1 MLVTIFHEWPLTS
14 SKPAS
19 NLRTSTLLE
28 SGVTKDKDKS
38 VVFLNDPSDTCSG
51 SDGSCGVVWGEEMPL
66 SSTEMPMPNGA
77 EKIYES
83 IYRSRDESVPLQTN
97 SFALNFAGNPVEIP
111 ELDILVTGNYAN
123 FSAKNCT
130 DCECQGKVESQQPFI
145 EWSVMNNY

>member
-1 MLVTIFHEWPLTS
+1 MLVTIFHEWHLTS

-66 SSTEMPMPNGA
+66 SSTEMPMPNGLCTWSA
-77 EKIYES
+77 REGNCS
-83 IYRSRDESVPLQTN
+83 
-97 SFALNFAGNPVEIP
+97 ALWTETSNVI
-111 ELDILVTGNYAN
+111 
-123 FSAKNCT
+123 
-130 DCECQGKVESQQPFI
+130 
-145 EWSVMNNY
+145 